1 MCFKCSKN
9 ECIDGVKHKVVE
21 YEEELVNT
29 AKTKLDKWKKDK
41 IRDIDFL
48 SNQQTRVVAQFRTVS
63 YLVTVENFMIMAE
76 QLNVLVNN
84 FLQVMCA
91 LADKNGEL
99 QRAKPDVELTDLEI
113 VRVVHQLPK
122 AILVHLLLL

>member
-1 MCFKCSKN
+1 LYRCSKN

-48 SNQQTRVVAQFRTVS
+48 SNQ
-63 YLVTVENFMIMAE
+63 VEIFPSQIFNQCNI
-76 QLNVLVNN
+76 
-84 FLQVMCA
+84 
-91 LADKNGEL
+91 KTNGNKRN
-99 QRAKPDVELTDLEI
+99 Q
-113 VRVVHQLPK
+113 
-122 AILVHLLLL
+122 